1 MGDWDKSLKTLVVE
15 SPQAFAEWIMKETG
29 LTVMGLLPTEF
40 KVYDL
45 VADGLLMLALQ
56 DGEEVVLLIEFQS
69 TNDTEMGERLL
80 DYSLRARKLHSKEV
94 IACVIFLRKD
104 GEVPEP
110 PLLWAYRNGKKYL
123 VFEYTCIKLWELEAE
138 ELLALNQPALLP
150 LTLLTKRG
158 ASRTIVEEIFANL
171 LEHRLTNL
179 LPVSNLLAGLVLE
192 EADREWLHRRYQHM
206 TDILKDSPAYRW
218 MTDDAREAGL
228 EEGIKRGRK
237 AEREELLKE
246 LRVTVLTIVAGR
258 YPKYLRLA
266 KKLVRDATDVE
277 RLQSLIIRLSL
288 SQETDTIE
296 QFLWDLEQEDQV
308 AQ

>member
-1 MGDWDKSLKTLVVE
+1 
-15 SPQAFAEWIMKETG
+15 
-29 LTVMGLLPTEF
+29 
-40 KVYDL
+40 
-45 VADGLLMLALQ
+45 
-56 DGEEVVLLIEFQS
+56 
-69 TNDTEMGERLL
+69 
-80 DYSLRARKLHSKEV
+80 
-94 IACVIFLRKD
+94 
-104 GEVPEP
+104 
-110 PLLWAYRNGKKYL
+110 
-123 VFEYTCIKLWELEAE
+123 
-138 ELLALNQPALLP
+138 
-150 LTLLTKRG
+150 
-158 ASRTIVEEIFANL
+158 
-171 LEHRLTNL
+171 
-179 LPVSNLLAGLVLE
+179 
-192 EADREWLHRRYQHM
+192 M

-218 MTDDAREAGL
+218 MTDDAREAVL